1 LLADALTGAE
11 VYSLKP
17 LAGHCQAAAA
27 AVEIAGAVL
36 GYDAGLIPAPRH
48 AVDGA
53 HERLLNGATP
63 QRTGP
68 TVKTSLGMGGHNSA
82 IVLDAP

>member
-1 LLADALTGAE
+1 LTDAE

-27 AVEIAGAVL
+27 AVEVAGAVL
-36 GYDAGLIPAPRH
+36 GYDAGEIPAPRH

-53 HERLLNGATP
+53 HERLLDGLTP
-63 QRTGP
+63 QRDGV
-68 TVKTSLGMGGHNSA
+68 TVKSSLGMGGHNSA
-82 IVLDAP
+82 IVLDSI